1 MGLSPDTE
9 RALELCYDA
18 IMTPGRWTAAL
29 DDLAHSLD
37 ATACL
42 ILPHEV
48 SDRQFGVVRST
59 GMLRIDELWERN
71 LDWVT
76 PVYEPRGDPYVR
88 QGYQA
93 VTQSQL
99 FSDDE
104 IRHSRYHQEIARPAG
119 CHQWACGI
127 FSVEGRYWCMPFF
140 RGTEPFAPEIVGAI
154 AEVGRRMAR
163 IVGISEKISRS
174 SVESEVRT
182 LELMGC
188 AAISID
194 RHGRVRSVNR
204 HAGGL
209 FCNAFGIRHG
219 KLWTATS
226 GSLARLD
233 RFMAEIE
240 HSKTTGGPL
249 PPPVIIARNGAPWLL
264 IEAMPLASSSIEI
277 FDGCRAILVISDLT
291 QPHVADAALLGLIFG
306 LTAAESRLAS
316 ALGKGQD
323 LDSAAAE
330 FGVSPQTVRSQLRTI
345 FTKTGW
351 RRQAELVARVAHVRS
366 TGRH

>member
-1 MGLSPDTE
+1 M
-9 RALELCYDA
+9 
-18 IMTPGRWTAAL
+18 AAL
-29 DDLAHSLD
+29 DDLSHSLG

-42 ILPHEV
+42 ILPHEI
-48 SDRQFGVVRST
+48 SDRQFGVVGST
-59 GMLRIDELWERN
+59 GILKIDELWERN

-76 PVYEPRGDPYVR
+76 HVYEPRGDPYVR
-88 QGYQA
+88 QGYRA

-99 FSDDE
+99 FSDEE

-140 RGTEPFAPEIVGAI
+140 RGGTEPFAPEIVASI
-154 AEVGRRMAR
+154 AEVGRRMAG
-163 IVGISEKISRS
+163 IVGISEKVSRAS
-174 SVESEVRT
+174 AENEVRS
-182 LELMGC
+182 LAQIGC
-188 AAISID
+188 AAILID
-194 RHGRVRSVNR
+194 RHGQVRSVNR
-204 HAGGL
+204 PAEEL
-209 FCNAFGIRHG
+209 FCNEFGIRHG
-219 KLWTATS
+219 KLWTAA
-226 GSLARLD
+226 GASLARLD
-233 RFMAEIE
+233 RFMTEIE
-240 HSKTTGGPL
+240 HAKSTGRPL
-249 PPPVIIARNGAPWLL
+249 PAPMIVTRDGGPWLL
-264 IEAMPLASSSIEI
+264 IEALPLASASIEI

-291 QPHVADAALLGLIFG
+291 QPHFADAALLGLIFG
-306 LTAAESRLAS
+306 LTAAEARLAS

-345 FTKTGW
+345 FVKTGW